1 MNNTQMSARV
11 GLFFILG
18 VVLIYATLSSLSKG
32 KIGAD
37 DGYMLVAQFKNLKEL
52 KAGDP
57 VRMAGVKVGEVRRT
71 RLTGRTAEAVL
82 LLDKHVQISK
92 DSTAT
97 IAMAGLLGSNYL
109 SLDMGNDSAGFLK
122 EGERINSLDTPDL
135 NTLITQ
141 LGDIGAKVD
150 KALSGFSGAIS
161 GDAPGG
167 GLLGKIDTMVEE
179 NRLKIGEITTNLQS
193 VTAKIDKG
201 QGTLGKLVNDPKLH
215 DELLATVGEIK
226 LAASQA
232 KDFVANA
239 QTIVDQVKSGQG
251 TLGVLLYDKPS
262 GENIKLVAKNLRE
275 LSEKLNS
282 GQGTLGKLMTD
293 DSLYLDAKNT
303 LKKADRALD
312 GMADSAPISAVSA
325 AAGNLF

>member
-18 VVLIYATLSSLSKG
+18 LALIYATLSSLSKG
-32 KIGAD
+32 KIGKD
-37 DGYMLVAQFKNLKEL
+37 DGYTLVAQFKNLKEL

-57 VRMAGVKVGEVRRT
+57 VRLAGVKVGEVRST
-71 RLTGRTAEAVL
+71 RLTGRNAEAVL
-82 LLDKHVQISK
+82 LIDKQVQVAK

-109 SLDMGNDSAGFLK
+109 ALDMGNDAAGFLAD
-122 EGERINSLDTPDL
+122 GERIKSVDTPDL
-135 NTLITQ
+135 NTIVTQ

-150 KALSGFSGAIS
+150 KALSGFSGAMS
-161 GDAPGG
+161 GDTPGG

-179 NRLKIGEITTNLQS
+179 NRVKIGEITTNLQS
-193 VTAKIDKG
+193 VTSKIDKG
-201 QGTLGKLVNDPKLH
+201 QGTIGRLVNDPKLH

-226 LAASQA
+226 TAASQA

-262 GENIKLVAKNLRE
+262 GENIKVVAKNLRE
-275 LSEKLNS
+275 LSDKLNS

-293 DSLYLDAKNT
+293 ESLYLDAKNAV
-303 LKKADRALD
+303 KKLDRALD
-312 GMADSAPISAVSA
+312 GMADQAPISAVGA
-325 AAGNLF
+325 AAGGLF